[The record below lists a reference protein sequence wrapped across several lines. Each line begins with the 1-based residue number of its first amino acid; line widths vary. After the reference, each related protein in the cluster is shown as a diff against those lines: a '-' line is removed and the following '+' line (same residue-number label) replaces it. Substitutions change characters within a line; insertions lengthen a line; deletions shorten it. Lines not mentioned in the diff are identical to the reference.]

1 MDRNYLI
8 ENVMKDKNELL
19 TYRHDKCIFEGASKA
34 FLAISFSF
42 GVNLKFKSHKNIN
55 ISG

>member
-42 GVNLKFKSHKNIN
+42 GVNQKFKSHKNTN